1 MSDFVRTEFLTGFP
15 LEASVMATRSEY
27 AFRKALNLYHSA
39 RTSARFHELWAK
51 LTGKSYRLMAFPDV
65 YEVINCY
72 DLGHQTVEINK
83 IKGSEGRNSD
93 YDDAFRPLK
102 NNGKDCWVR
111 TAMQVWLGAGL
122 PPVEL
127 ILVKD
132 AYFVRDGH
140 NRISTMR
147 ALGCKYVDAHV
158 TCLVTSFNLKR
169 KPRPV
174 RATAPEFI
182 IVDL

>member
-1 MSDFVRTEFLTGFP
+1 
-15 LEASVMATRSEY
+15 MATCSEY
-27 AFRKALNLYHSA
+27 AFRKALNLYHIA
-39 RTSARFHELWAK
+39 RTSAFLHALWAK
-51 LTGKSYRLMAFPDV
+51 LTGKSYRLMAFPEV
-65 YEVINCY
+65 YDVINCY
-72 DLGHQTVEINK
+72 DLVYHTVEISK
-83 IKGSEGRNSD
+83 IKGSEGRNCD
-93 YDDAFRPLK
+93 YDAAFRPLK
-102 NNGKDCWVR
+102 NNGKDRWVR
-111 TAMQVWLGAGL
+111 IAMQVWLGAGL

-127 ILVKD
+127 IQVDD

-158 TCLVTSFNLKR
+158 TCLVTSFSLKS

-174 RATAPEFI
+174 RTPMPEFI

>member
-15 LEASVMATRSEY
+15 LEASVMATRSDY
-27 AFRKALNLYHSA
+27 AFRKALDFYHSA
-39 RTSARFHELWAK
+39 RKSAFLHKLWAK
-51 LTGKSYRLMAFPDV
+51 LTRKSYQLMAFPEV

-72 DLGHQTVEINK
+72 DLGHQTVEISM

-102 NNGKDCWVR
+102 NNGKDRWVR
-111 TAMQVWLGAGL
+111 VAMQVWLGTGL

-127 ILVKD
+127 IQVD
-132 AYFVRDGH
+132 NDYFVRDGH
-140 NRISTMR
+140 NRISAMR

-158 TCLVTSFNLKR
+158 TCVVTFFNLAS
-169 KPRPV
+169 KPRAV
-174 RATAPEFI
+174 RMPLPEFI

>member
-102 NNGKDCWVR
+102 NNGKDRWVR

>member
-15 LEASVMATRSEY
+15 LEASVMAPRSEY
-27 AFRKALNLYHSA
+27 AFRKALNLYQSA

-51 LTGKSYRLMAFPDV
+51 LTGKSYRLMEFPDI

-72 DLGHQTVEINK
+72 DLGYQTVEIDK

-102 NNGKDCWVR
+102 NNGKDRWVR

-127 ILVKD
+127 IQVED

-158 TCLVTSFNLKR
+158 TCLVTSFSLKR
-169 KPRPV
+169 KPRQV
-174 RATAPEFI
+174 RVTAPEFI

>member
-1 MSDFVRTEFLTGFP
+1 MSDFVRTEFLTGYP
-15 LEASVMATRSEY
+15 LEASMMATRSEY
-27 AFRKALNLYHSA
+27 AFRKALDLYHSA
-39 RTSARFHELWAK
+39 RTSAHIHELWAK
-51 LTGKSYRLMAFPDV
+51 LTGKSYRLMAFPEVYDV
-65 YEVINCY
+65 VNCY

-83 IKGSEGRNSD
+83 IKGSEGRTSD

-102 NNGKDCWVR
+102 NNGKDRWVR

-127 ILVKD
+127 IQVKD
-132 AYFVRDGH
+132 TYFVRDGH
-140 NRISTMR
+140 NRISTML

-158 TCLVTSFNLKR
+158 TCLVTSFSLKR

>member
-1 MSDFVRTEFLTGFP
+1 MSDFVRTEFLSGFP
-15 LEASVMATRSEY
+15 LEAPSMATCSEY
-27 AFRKALNLYHSA
+27 AFRKALSLYHSA
-39 RTSARFHELWAK
+39 RKSAFFHELWAK
-51 LTGKSYRLMAFPDV
+51 LTGKSYRLMAFPEV
-65 YEVINCY
+65 YEVINSH

-102 NNGKDCWVR
+102 DNGKDRWVR
-111 TAMQVWLGAGL
+111 IAMQVWLGSAL

-127 ILVKD
+127 IQVGD

-158 TCLVTSFNLKR
+158 TCLVTSFSLKG
-169 KPRPV
+169 KPQPV
-174 RATAPEFI
+174 CTPTSEFI

>member
-15 LEASVMATRSEY
+15 FETSVMATRSEY
-27 AFRKALNLYHSA
+27 VFRKALDLYRSA
-39 RTSARFHELWAK
+39 RKSAFFHELWAK
-51 LTGKSYRLMAFPDV
+51 LSGKSYRLMAFPEV
-65 YEVINCY
+65 YEVINRY

-102 NNGKDCWVR
+102 NNGKDRWVR
-111 TAMQVWLGAGL
+111 TAMQVWLGVGL
-122 PPVEL
+122 PPVDL
-127 ILVKD
+127 IQVGD

-158 TCLVTSFNLKR
+158 TCLVTSFSLTS

-174 RATAPEFI
+174 CTPAPEFI
-182 IVDL
+182 IVNL